1 MTKRQLFMF
10 LGFALL
16 VFAGAALL
24 GYAVNGGG

>member
-16 VFAGAALL
+16 IFFGAALI
-24 GYAVNGGG
+24 GFAVSGG